1 MKTREAMG
9 VIAAHRGNAVAVC
22 ALGMA
27 SNEWWQATK
36 SEDTFYVHGAMGF
49 AASFALGFALMVP
62 DVPVLLLNADGS
74 LCMNLGCLLT
84 EAQQA
89 PKNLKHFVV
98 DNRVYQTVSAVPM
111 VNRNLSDYAGIA
123 RAAGISRTLIVDNV
137 ADLETAIPEIMT
149 SPGPYFTVLRVEAEP
164 AYLEVPPND
173 YEGAEIKYRF
183 GRAMERRLGVKIFG
197 PSGY

>member
-1 MKTREAMG
+1 MKTRQAMRI
-9 VIAAHRGNAVAVC
+9 IAAHRGNAVAVC

-36 SEDTFYVHGAMGF
+36 SEEAFYMHGAMGF
-49 AASFALGFALMVP
+49 AASFALGFALMAP

-89 PKNLKHFVV
+89 PTNLKHFVV
-98 DNRVYQTVSAVPM
+98 DNQVYQTVSAVPM
-111 VNRNLSDYAGIA
+111 VNRGLTDYAGLA
-123 RAAGISRTLIVDNV
+123 RAAGIARTLTIDNV
-137 ADLETAIPEIMT
+137 ADLEKAMPDIMV
-149 SPGPYFTVLRVEAEP
+149 SPGPYFVVLRVEAEP
-164 AYLEVPPND
+164 TYLEVAPND

-183 GRAMERRLGVKIFG
+183 GRAMEKRLGVTIFG

>member
-1 MKTREAMG
+1 MKTREAMR
-9 VIAAHRGNAVAVC
+9 VLAAHRGDAVAVC

-36 SEDTFYVHGAMGF
+36 SEETFYMHGAMGF
-49 AASFALGFALMVP
+49 AASFALGFALTAP

-89 PKNLKHFVV
+89 PKNLKHFLI

-111 VNRNLSDYAGIA
+111 VNRELTDYAGIA
-123 RAAGISRTLIVDNV
+123 RAAGISRTLTIDNV
-137 ADLETAIPEIMT
+137 PDLEQAVPEIMA

-164 AYLEVPPND
+164 TYLEVAPND
-173 YEGAEIKYRF
+173 YEGAEMKYRF
-183 GRAMERRLGVKIFG
+183 GRAMERRLGITIFG
-197 PSGY
+197 PAGY

>member
-111 VNRNLSDYAGIA
+111 VNRDLSDYAGIA

>member
-1 MKTREAMG
+1 MKTRDAMK
-9 VIAAHRGNAVAVC
+9 VLAAHRGDSVAVC

-36 SEDTFYVHGAMGF
+36 SEDSFYVHGAMGF
-49 AASFALGFALMVP
+49 AASFALGFALSAPKVQ
-62 DVPVLLLNADGS
+62 VLLLNSDGS
-74 LCMNLGCLLT
+74 LCMNLGCLLA

-89 PKNLKHFVV
+89 PANLKHFVV

-111 VNRNLSDYAGIA
+111 VNQGLTDYEGMA
-123 RAAGISRTLIVDNV
+123 RAAGIPRARTIDNV
-137 ADLETAIPEIMT
+137 LQLEAAIPEIIA

-164 AYLEVPPND
+164 SYLEVPPND

>member
-1 MKTREAMG
+1 MS
-9 VIAAHRGNAVAVC
+9 VLAAHRGNAVAVC

-36 SEDTFYVHGAMGF
+36 SEDTFYMHGAMGF
-49 AASFALGFALMVP
+49 AASFALGFALMAP
-62 DVPVLLLNADGS
+62 HVPVLLLNADGS
-74 LCMNLGCLLT
+74 LCMNLGCLLA

-89 PKNLKHFVV
+89 PTNLKHFVI

-111 VNRNLSDYAGIA
+111 VNRDLSDYAAMA
-123 RAAGISRTLIVDNV
+123 RAAGISRTLTLDNV
-137 ADLETAIPEIMT
+137 ADLERAIPEIMA
-149 SPGPYFTVLRVEAEP
+149 SDGPYFTVLRVEAEP